1 MALARQLLSREHL
14 KDANAHTSGAL
25 GALSH
30 AVAAVASA
38 REGVLLK
45 EAVAPEKV
53 FSLKE
58 AVAPGPRA
66 CVVYE
71 ALS

>member
-1 MALARQLLSREHL
+1 VRLGL
-14 KDANAHTSGAL
+14 KAPDAPNVCVL
-25 GALSH
+25 GALSR

-71 ALS
+71 ALSY